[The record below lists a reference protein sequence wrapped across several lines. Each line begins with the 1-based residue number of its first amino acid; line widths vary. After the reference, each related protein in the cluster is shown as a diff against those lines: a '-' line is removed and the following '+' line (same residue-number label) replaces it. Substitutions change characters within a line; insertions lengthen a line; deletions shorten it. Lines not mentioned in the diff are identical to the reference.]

1 MPRRHQ
7 LKTPVQQEHDAGLL
21 GHVNMCPLGILILT
35 LNAANNT
42 VKKKTRENYN
52 YVFKQFC
59 GVHLG
64 VYFHPP
70 TSDRKAVVFVNDFCV
85 YKN

>member
-42 VKKKTRENYN
+42 VKQKKTGKTTTMCSSSFAEYILESIFTRLPQTGRQLY
-52 YVFKQFC
+52 
-59 GVHLG
+59 L
-64 VYFHPP
+64 
-70 TSDRKAVVFVNDFCV
+70 
-85 YKN
+85 

>member
-42 VKKKTRENYN
+42 VKKK
-52 YVFKQFC
+52 KQGKLQLC
-59 GVHLG
+59 VQAVLRS
-64 VYFHPP
+64 
-70 TSDRKAVVFVNDFCV
+70 TSWSLFSPAYLRQEGSCICK
-85 YKN
+85 